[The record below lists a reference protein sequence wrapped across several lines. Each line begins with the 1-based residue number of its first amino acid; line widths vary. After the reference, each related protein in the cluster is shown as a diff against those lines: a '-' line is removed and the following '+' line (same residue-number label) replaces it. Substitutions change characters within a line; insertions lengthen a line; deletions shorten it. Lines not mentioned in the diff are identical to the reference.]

1 MSATAD
7 SGAFIKAQDL
17 QFATVNLEPYLYS
30 LLFKIPCEGKEVD
43 RCISLAR
50 ALCRVEHSTYRLR
63 PSRCGRTSLFPA
75 EPLECD

>member
-17 QFATVNLEPYLYS
+17 QFATANLEPYLYT
-30 LLFKIPCEGKEVD
+30 LLFKIPCEGKEVG

-50 ALCRVEHSTYRLR
+50 ALCCVATRQIVRGCVRLQAA
-63 PSRCGRTSLFPA
+63 T
-75 EPLECD
+75 